1 MKITS
6 DKKLSSNGMREQMD
20 ELPPSPQP
28 KRHLL
33 VDRLSAPFIGMV
45 FLVFM
50 VAGLWSTV
58 SSVLDGSLVLKP
70 ENLSWSSFLD
80 GKLTGEV
87 NENLGKTPL
96 PEWAASL
103 ERRLSWLVA
112 GDLGERVR
120 VGCPDWLFLTDEL
133 RLYPQR
139 EQNAAARA
147 QNVIEIHRALSR
159 RGIEL
164 LVVVVPDKTRIQ
176 AAQLCGL
183 GRSKLLDDRVQSWV
197 ERLIAAH
204 VPVVN
209 LEPVLQDLVAQGQ
222 DAFLRT
228 DTHWNE
234 LGAQAAAAAVAQAAL
249 ALKLPLSPHLEL
261 AITPNKAEPRPGDL
275 VRLAGIDALPLHL
288 QPKADVVA
296 VSRFLPLEASES
308 PAGADD
314 LFGDAGLPNTVL
326 IGTSFSR
333 NSNFLSFL
341 ERELHTKIGDFS
353 KDGGA
358 FSGAAVAYFS
368 SAAFKDTP
376 PRLIVWEI
384 PERVLEESW
393 QNIEV
398 SLGAE

>member
-6 DKKLSSNGMREQMD
+6 DKKLSSNDALKQAD
-20 ELPPSPQP
+20 ELPSSPQP
-28 KRHLL
+28 RRHALA
-33 VDRLSAPFIGMV
+33 DRLSAPLIGV
-45 FLVFM
+45 VLLVFM
-50 VAGLWSTV
+50 AAGLWSSV
-58 SSVLDGSLVLKP
+58 SSMLDGSLTLKP

-96 PEWAASL
+96 PEWTASL
-103 ERRLSWLVA
+103 ERRFSWLVA

-147 QNVIEIHRALSR
+147 QNVIELHQALSQ

-164 LVVVVPDKTRIQ
+164 LVAVVPDKSRIE

-183 GRSKLLDDRVQSWV
+183 GRSKLLDGRVQTWV
-197 ERLIAAH
+197 ARLMAAN

-234 LGAQAAAAAVAQAAL
+234 RGAQAAAAALAQVAL
-249 ALKLPLSPHLEL
+249 ALKLPLSPHQEL
-261 AITPNKAEPRPGDL
+261 GITQDRAEPRPGDL

-296 VSRFLPLEASES
+296 ASRFAPLEAGGS

-314 LFGDAGLPNTVL
+314 LFGDTGLPNTVL

-333 NSNFLSFL
+333 NSNFLPFL

-384 PERVLEESW
+384 PERVLEEPW